1 MPTTTVPV
9 SQIESIKSNFYNTWL
24 GARNAASGTINTQ
37 PYSEDVQ
44 IYYIAGARGV
54 NYQVSRIF
62 AIWDT
67 SAYAGSIT
75 ACDIE
80 LDSLGQA
87 GNVLDV
93 IPIESGAYGG
103 TPTGPLSPSDFSFIN
118 YAQTYSTA
126 TPWGGAG
133 PISWTGNAN
142 LVALANSGIVNICFV
157 DQTYDLNNVDP
168 YVGFS
173 SDDWGDVSG
182 STARN
187 ILRITYTAGYSH
199 TINGVPGANIGSM
212 NGVPSGN
219 LGTVNGV

>member
-1 MPTTTVPV
+1 MPTATIST
-9 SQIESIKSNFYNTWL
+9 SQIESIRSNYFSTWL
-24 GARNAASGTINTQ
+24 GARNAASGIINTQ

-44 IYYIAGARGV
+44 IYYVAAGRGV
-54 NYQVSRIF
+54 TYQVSRIF

-80 LDSLGQA
+80 LDSLGQG
-87 GNVLDV
+87 GNVLEV
-93 IPIESGAYGG
+93 IPIESGAYGNS
-103 TPTGPLSPSDFSFIN
+103 PSGPLSPSDFSFIN
-118 YAQTYSTA
+118 YAQTYS
-126 TPWGGAG
+126 GAVSWPG
-133 PISWTGNAN
+133 PGIIPFTGNAN
-142 LVALANSGIVNICFV
+142 LIALANTGTVNICFV
-157 DQTYDLNNVDP
+157 DANYDLNNIDP
-168 YVGFS
+168 YTGFS
-173 SDDWGDVSG
+173 SDDWGDVS
-182 STARN
+182 SNLARN

>member
-1 MPTTTVPV
+1 MATATIGV
-9 SQIESIKSNFYNTWL
+9 SQIESIRSGFFSTWL

-44 IYYIAGARGV
+44 IYYVSGARGV

-80 LDSLGQA
+80 LDSLGQG

-103 TPTGPLSPSDFSFIN
+103 LPAGPLSPSDFSFIN

-126 TPWGGAG
+126 TSWAGIG
-133 PISWTGNAN
+133 PISFTGNVN
-142 LVALANSGIVNICFV
+142 LTALANSGIVNICFV

-168 YVGFS
+168 FGGFS
-173 SDDWGDVSG
+173 SDDWSDVSN
-182 STARN
+182 SLVRN
-187 ILRITYTAGYSH
+187 ILRITYTSGYTH
-199 TINGVPGANIGSM
+199 TINGVPGADIGSM
-212 NGVPSGN
+212 NGVSSGD